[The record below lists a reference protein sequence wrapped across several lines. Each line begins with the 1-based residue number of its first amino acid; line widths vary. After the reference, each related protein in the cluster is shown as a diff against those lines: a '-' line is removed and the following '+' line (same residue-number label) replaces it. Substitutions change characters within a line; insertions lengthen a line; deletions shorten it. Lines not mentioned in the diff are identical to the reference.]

1 MELKVLGLENKNY
14 TLKIANLLYPITECS
29 SRAKKD
35 MVVVSLKKQ
44 ASGKNWSHVT
54 ETDKRAADAK
64 APKKREGEDA
74 VKDPSSG
81 LMDMMKQMYEDGDD
95 DMKRM
100 IAKAWTE
107 GKGNEKQM
115 PTMPDFNNL

>member
-1 MELKVLGLENKNY
+1 MELKVVGLENKNY
-14 TLKIANLLYPITECS
+14 VLKISNLLYPITECS

-44 ASGKNWSHVT
+44 ASGKKWSHVT

-64 APKKREGEDA
+64 APKKRDGDGEE

-107 GKGNEKQM
+107 GKSNEKQV
-115 PTMPDFNNL
+115 PDFNL

>member
-1 MELKVLGLENKNY
+1 
-14 TLKIANLLYPITECS
+14 
-29 SRAKKD
+29 
-35 MVVVSLKKQ
+35 
-44 ASGKNWSHVT
+44 
-54 ETDKRAADAK
+54 
-64 APKKREGEDA
+64 

>member
-14 TLKIANLLYPITECS
+14 VLKISNLLYPITECS

-64 APKKREGEDA
+64 APKKRDGEEA
-74 VKDPSSG
+74 KDPSSG

-115 PTMPDFNNL
+115 PDFNV